1 MKRIYYLAGL
11 PRTGN
16 TLLSSILNQNPK
28 IHMTP
33 NSMLCQMAWN
43 IYQIK
48 ETTIFKNFPDH
59 ETIDNVIKKIF
70 EHYHDS
76 TNAEIIF
83 DRGPWGRPLNLK
95 MIKKYINPNPKFLI
109 LDRPIIEIIAS
120 FLRAKKDGD
129 ANEIVRTLMNKENGK
144 LYQDIV
150 SARNIFKSNEKYQKI
165 EYDDLVN
172 NTKDVVD
179 EIYSYF
185 EIPKYEHDFSKLS
198 QLTFNNIGYD
208 DSVLNFDLHT
218 IRTNIIK
225 KEEIDLKDFFN
236 EEEIERLKKYN
247 IYA

>member
-1 MKRIYYLAGL
+1 
-11 PRTGN
+11 
-16 TLLSSILNQNPK
+16 
-28 IHMTP
+28 
-33 NSMLCQMAWN
+33 
-43 IYQIK
+43 
-48 ETTIFKNFPDH
+48 
-59 ETIDNVIKKIF
+59 
-70 EHYHDS
+70 
-76 TNAEIIF
+76 
-83 DRGPWGRPLNLK
+83 
-95 MIKKYINPNPKFLI
+95 MIK
-109 LDRPIIEIIAS
+109 IIAS
-120 FLRAKKDGD
+120 FLRVKKDGN

-144 LYQDIV
+144 LYQDII
-150 SARNIFKSNEKYQKI
+150 SARNIFKSKEKYQKI

-172 NTKDVVD
+172 NTKDAVD

-225 KEEIDLKDFFN
+225 KEEINLKDFFN